1 MSLAEKT
8 SNTGLSSEAKAARA
22 MVDTE
27 LRGSALLVKIS
38 GQWSLLRE
46 KPDWNKLVD
55 HREMTHIKVVQENL
69 TEWDSALLLFL
80 LHGQSW
86 CIQHK
91 VDFDIA
97 ALPKGLRRLV
107 AQVAAASEAAPQQ
120 HETAI
125 SFLTVIGLAAKRW
138 GAEAGQAA
146 RFVGDC
152 TLGLLH
158 LFRWPKCF
166 PWKDCFLQMQSCGA
180 LALPIVGL
188 ISFLVGAIVA
198 FQAAL
203 QLHQFGADIFI
214 VNVVGLSVVREMG
227 PMMAAIVVA
236 GRTGA
241 AYAAQLGNMRVG
253 EEIDALQSLG
263 ISPIDFLVIPRLLAL
278 VVMLPLLVLYADGLG
293 ILGGMAV
300 ASTTLNIPPAAF
312 WAKAESILKLS
323 DVTIG
328 LIKSGAFALLIGTAG
343 CLRGLQCERNSA
355 GIGNA
360 TTSAVVTGI
369 LLIIL
374 ADAVFG
380 KIVMVLGF

>member
-1 MSLAEKT
+1 MMPMHAT
-8 SNTGLSSEAKAARA
+8 TARA

-27 LRGSALLVKIS
+27 LSGSALLVTIGGS
-38 GQWSLLRE
+38 WSLLHE
-46 KPDWNKLVD
+46 KPDWNTLVEN
-55 HREMTHIKVVQENL
+55 RELTRIKVVAENL

-80 LHGQSW
+80 VQGQSW
-86 CIQHK
+86 CAKHQ
-91 VDFDIA
+91 VDFDVEV
-97 ALPKGLRRLV
+97 LPKGLRRLV
-107 AQVAAASEAAPQQ
+107 AQVTAASEAAPPR
-120 HETAI
+120 EKASG
-125 SFLTVIGLAAKRW
+125 SFLAAIGLAAKKR
-138 GAEAGQAA
+138 GADAKQVS

-166 PWKDCFLQMQSCGA
+166 PWKDCLLQMQLCGA
-180 LALPIVGL
+180 MALPIVGL

-203 QLHQFGADIFI
+203 QLQQFGADIFI

-278 VVMLPLLVLYADGLG
+278 VVMMPLLALY
-293 ILGGMAV
+293 
-300 ASTTLNIPPAAF
+300 
-312 WAKAESILKLS
+312 
-323 DVTIG
+323 
-328 LIKSGAFALLIGTAG
+328 
-343 CLRGLQCERNSA
+343 
-355 GIGNA
+355 
-360 TTSAVVTGI
+360 
-369 LLIIL
+369 
-374 ADAVFG
+374 
-380 KIVMVLGF
+380 